1 MIQVLIQVALEQHN
15 VNTNISASEVY
26 DMLDQEQLQMF
37 RDAMEWNLIRQV
49 DDKLSPRKSLMKRSL
64 GSTASNSHLT
74 FELGNYPMKPWIN
87 AEDNPNQANFKVEQ
101 VKL

>member
-15 VNTNISASEVY
+15 VNTNISAADVY
-26 DMLDQEQLQMF
+26 EILDQDQLQIF
-37 RDAMEWNLIRQV
+37 RDSMEWNLIRTT
-49 DDKLSPRKSLMKRSL
+49 SS
-64 GSTASNSHLT
+64 SHLA

-87 AEDNPNQANFKVEQ
+87 TEDNPNQANFKVEQ